1 MDDNSENKVTIIGG
15 GVAGLTAAI
24 FLAQNGGHVTL
35 YEQGKKLG
43 GRAKTTNKDGV
54 LFNMGAHA
62 LYVGGAAD
70 KTFQEVGIK
79 LSGKRPVFAKS
90 IGVRD
95 GRDHILP
102 GTPAELF
109 KTDLINFKEKINLA
123 RYLMKIQSGD
133 AGKFSGISWQEW
145 VEDLTDSKRLRQ
157 MIIALS
163 RVFTYTNDPERVSA
177 QVILSQMQMGLK
189 ENVRYL
195 DGGWQSMVQALR
207 EKAEG
212 FGTDIVTESR
222 ITAIDPSE
230 NSVTLVDGAKILS
243 GAIVLAVDPQTASKL
258 LPESASLAQFI
269 GQNIPVKTAALN
281 LAFSKLPCPDNQ
293 FSLGI
298 DHSSFFS
305 VHSHAAKLTP
315 DGTIVAHLMKYY
327 PADDEDGDRALQ
339 ELEHVLDLIQP
350 GWKTFVI
357 ERSYLPVMTAANHLP
372 TAEQGGYNGRPAVQ
386 LPEYDNIFLTG
397 DWVGDEGWLVDGSVA
412 SGRKAAKLI
421 SHQLAGISA
430 HQPVSQ

>member
-123 RYLMKIQSGD
+123 RYLMKIQSGTL
-133 AGKFSGISWQEW
+133 ANLVVYRGK
-145 VEDLTDSKRLRQ
+145 
-157 MIIALS
+157 
-163 RVFTYTNDPERVSA
+163 
-177 QVILSQMQMGLK
+177 
-189 ENVRYL
+189 
-195 DGGWQSMVQALR
+195 
-207 EKAEG
+207 
-212 FGTDIVTESR
+212 
-222 ITAIDPSE
+222 
-230 NSVTLVDGAKILS
+230 
-243 GAIVLAVDPQTASKL
+243 
-258 LPESASLAQFI
+258 
-269 GQNIPVKTAALN
+269 
-281 LAFSKLPCPDNQ
+281 
-293 FSLGI
+293 
-298 DHSSFFS
+298 
-305 VHSHAAKLTP
+305 
-315 DGTIVAHLMKYY
+315 
-327 PADDEDGDRALQ
+327 
-339 ELEHVLDLIQP
+339 
-350 GWKTFVI
+350 
-357 ERSYLPVMTAANHLP
+357 
-372 TAEQGGYNGRPAVQ
+372 NG
-386 LPEYDNIFLTG
+386 
-397 DWVGDEGWLVDGSVA
+397 
-412 SGRKAAKLI
+412 
-421 SHQLAGISA
+421 
-430 HQPVSQ
+430 